1 MALSTT
7 EQEAIAARVTKLR
20 DERCALLMRAFDN
33 QFMYAARKQMEQLAQ
48 QAGKEFADALASRI
62 KASMKLEQD

>member
-1 MALSTT
+1 
-7 EQEAIAARVTKLR
+7 
-20 DERCALLMRAFDN
+20 MRAFDN